1 MNTATN
7 PMQITMRLLSA
18 GVWSFDVIQRG
29 EIVRSFPTADEA
41 VAYIEMRS

>member
-1 MNTATN
+1 MNTAAN

-29 EIVRSFPTADEA
+29 KIVRSFPTAEEA
-41 VAYIEMRS
+41 AAYIEMRS